1 MFTPMF
7 IVALFT
13 IARITLISLLLVS
26 TTLTS
31 LTALSHSLLLTC
43 SYTWKKDFPDGALI
57 KNNPSLDQ
65 KIPWRMKW
73 QPIPVFFPGKFHGE
87 RSLVSYSP
95 SGHKELDMAEH
106 TLALY
111 LEDVSIEYLLNVK

>member
-1 MFTPMF
+1 MF

-65 KIPWRMKW
+65 KDPLEDEMATHSSILPWKIPWREE
-73 QPIPVFFPGKFHGE
+73 PGKLQSIGSQRVGHG
-87 RSLVSYSP
+87 
-95 SGHKELDMAEH
+95 
-106 TLALY
+106 
-111 LEDVSIEYLLNVK
+111 